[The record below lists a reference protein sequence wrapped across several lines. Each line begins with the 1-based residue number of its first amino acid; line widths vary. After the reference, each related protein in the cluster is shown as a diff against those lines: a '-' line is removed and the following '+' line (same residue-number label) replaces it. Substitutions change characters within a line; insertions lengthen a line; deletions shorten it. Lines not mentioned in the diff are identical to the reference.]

1 VNNLGRLISMKNR
14 ISGPLICNDV
24 SRCLYGFLP
33 WYKVGDNCIV
43 WSIRDIVKDEVK
55 KVKKV
60 KTRSII

>member
-1 VNNLGRLISMKNR
+1 MKNR